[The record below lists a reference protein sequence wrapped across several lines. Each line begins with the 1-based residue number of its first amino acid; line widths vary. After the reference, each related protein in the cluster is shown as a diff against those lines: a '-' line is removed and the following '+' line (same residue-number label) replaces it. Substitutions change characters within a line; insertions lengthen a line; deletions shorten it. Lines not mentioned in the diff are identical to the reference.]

1 MESTAPEKDRCRK
14 KLGKAECYEQGRSPA
29 RPRAPGLG
37 RNILS
42 HPRDRAF
49 MLGGNRGGGYARV
62 VADTPELS
70 IIPRPESQLAV
81 SGHSRIVGGM
91 VEDALALGREEA
103 VVQSAR
109 FRIGDYMW
117 CEPDYRQILVWAE
130 ALKMEPLTVIE
141 RLLDDG
147 TFWGTHDPTYS
158 PERALT
164 RFKDGRIETLRWDR
178 RLLPIKKFR
187 WVEGLQITS
196 LHFSPVNQ
204 PESSVPTLPLPL
216 PQLDLLSCR
225 RLGLTALD
233 LSHVHNLT
241 GLSCDDNRII
251 ELDLSHV
258 PNLTWLSCGGNELT
272 KLDLSHVPNLTGL
285 SCGDNKLTKLDLSHV
300 PNLTYLSCDG
310 NELTKLDLSHVPN
323 LTYLSCGGN
332 ELTKLDLSNTPEL
345 NVVCC
350 GFNRLSELDLSRF
363 LNLTNLECD
372 LNQLCELDLSYVPNL
387 TKLRCSRNRI
397 TELDLSCVSNLTRLY
412 CQQNQ
417 LAALNLSNVPN
428 LISLACSENQFTELD
443 IRPLLFLDEL
453 GYDAGSTRLI
463 QRPNQTF

>member
-1 MESTAPEKDRCRK
+1 
-14 KLGKAECYEQGRSPA
+14 
-29 RPRAPGLG
+29 
-37 RNILS
+37 
-42 HPRDRAF
+42 

-272 KLDLSHVPNLTGL
+272 KLDLS
-285 SCGDNKLTKLDLSHV
+285 
-300 PNLTYLSCDG
+300 
-310 NELTKLDLSHVPN
+310 
-323 LTYLSCGGN
+323 
-332 ELTKLDLSNTPEL
+332 NTPEL